1 MTRKKTRPIK
11 KKNPQTPE
19 QSPTSEAPVGHVE
32 RQDAD
37 GCATQWDDGETA
49 RSGRKRF
56 VMILRC
62 PATHSPAG
70 RAVWV
75 CP

>member
-37 GCATQWDDGETA
+37 GCATQWDDGL
-49 RSGRKRF
+49 G
-56 VMILRC
+56 
-62 PATHSPAG
+62 
-70 RAVWV
+70 
-75 CP
+75 